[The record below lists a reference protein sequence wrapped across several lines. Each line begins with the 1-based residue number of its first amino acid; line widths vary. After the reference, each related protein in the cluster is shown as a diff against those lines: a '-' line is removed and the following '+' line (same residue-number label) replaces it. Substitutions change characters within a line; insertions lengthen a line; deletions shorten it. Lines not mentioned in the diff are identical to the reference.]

1 MHKRTPP
8 SKRITRRKFTNS
20 LGAAAIG
27 AAIPS
32 FATAQIGKSRA
43 DRQNALDHVV
53 VIMFENRSFDNLL
66 GRLYAPGEV
75 ASFEG
80 VIGKELKNPIPEWA
94 EHGAHRKFVHYGVA
108 SNMNTPHP
116 DPGEEYPH
124 INTDLFGLLDP
135 KNRFMPL
142 DKMVPPYNAP
152 DPSRQPTMD
161 GFVTDYISAFTAEKG
176 REPTYEEYSQIMAG
190 YTPEQMPV
198 TSTLARGFATFDRWF
213 CEVPSQTFTNRSF
226 FHAASASGFVNNSPP
241 ASAFPIHNTAET
253 LFERL
258 EAKGLTWRVYC
269 DKPSPASFT
278 GIIHA
283 SRLHHRFATNFL
295 TVDDFLEDVKNG
307 NLPAYAFIEPNMWHG
322 HNDMHPPVSAL
333 LHGLPFDPPSSLLGG
348 EALLAKVYDAIRS
361 SSSANGS
368 NYLNTFL
375 LVAFDEAGGTY
386 DHVAPPPAPS
396 PDPAAPAGQMGF
408 TFNRSGQRV
417 PAIAISAW
425 IPQRTVV
432 NQEYRH
438 TSLIRTMRE
447 RWSLGPP
454 LTARDAMAADIGP
467 VLSLGQPRPPEDW
480 PDVMP
485 RLVPAFNAA
494 LLPPNQPLSVLG
506 KALLGAVLEFE
517 KMLGAKVPAIPK
529 DTNITGAAAM
539 ALMRN
544 AGFKLFPGLRGET

>member
-1 MHKRTPP
+1 MHKRTPR

-80 VIGKELKNPIPEWA
+80 VIGKDLKNPIPQWA
-94 EHGAHRKFVHYGVA
+94 EHGADRKFVHYGVA
-108 SNMNTPHP
+108 SNMNTPQP

-142 DKMVPPYNAP
+142 AKMVAPYNAP

-176 REPTYEEYSQIMAG
+176 RQPTYEEYSQIMAG

-258 EAKGLTWRVYC
+258 EAKGLTWRVYSRQAQ
-269 DKPSPASFT
+269 PRVVLPASST
-278 GIIHA
+278 
-283 SRLHHRFATNFL
+283 L
-295 TVDDFLEDVKNG
+295 
-307 NLPAYAFIEPNMWHG
+307 
-322 HNDMHPPVSAL
+322 
-333 LHGLPFDPPSSLLGG
+333 
-348 EALLAKVYDAIRS
+348 
-361 SSSANGS
+361 
-368 NYLNTFL
+368 
-375 LVAFDEAGGTY
+375 
-386 DHVAPPPAPS
+386 
-396 PDPAAPAGQMGF
+396 
-408 TFNRSGQRV
+408 
-417 PAIAISAW
+417 
-425 IPQRTVV
+425 
-432 NQEYRH
+432 
-438 TSLIRTMRE
+438 
-447 RWSLGPP
+447 
-454 LTARDAMAADIGP
+454 RDYT
-467 VLSLGQPRPPEDW
+467 
-480 PDVMP
+480 
-485 RLVPAFNAA
+485 
-494 LLPPNQPLSVLG
+494 
-506 KALLGAVLEFE
+506 AVL
-517 KMLGAKVPAIPK
+517 PR
-529 DTNITGAAAM
+529 TS
-539 ALMRN
+539 
-544 AGFKLFPGLRGET
+544 